1 MAHSDSRRQKDAA
14 AKALRAGNHKK
25 ALAAYLELAKLH
37 PSDGSW
43 PQRAAEMYRR
53 LGKPASEMAALSRA
67 ADLHGK
73 AGFLL
78 KAIASCKMILAVD
91 PQHRETQEKLA
102 ELCAAQGIPVQG
114 GPKAEV
120 GAPASDSLTGNAG
133 EPLEELL
140 LTEVI
145 PAAHP
150 ASLAGSEDPAVSEIP
165 LDATIPPYPTRDQA
179 AVRAVHELLPK
190 VPLFSSLDEASLRRL
205 INGVRLVP
213 LAEGEELFH
222 QGDPG
227 DALYVIVEG
236 AVVPIAEGEVRKKLA
251 VLDEGDFF
259 GEIAIVTNQERN
271 ATIEA
276 LVDTTLL
283 SLDRSLV
290 ASLLQASP
298 RVLKVLLRFLRDRL
312 VHRLFRTSSLF
323 AAPDPVERGRLSE
336 RFRFLEVCED
346 AVLIRQDE
354 LSDALFVLL
363 AGEMDVIQSEVDG
376 DRVLAQLCV
385 GDVFGEMSVLTGDLA
400 IASVAAKR
408 KSWVLALPREDVGA
422 LLKDDSHLQKA
433 IAEIAEQRKLENAQ
447 SLGRGF
453 RVGSHLDLF

>member
-1 MAHSDSRRQKDAA
+1 MAHPDSRRQKDAA
-14 AKALRAGNHKK
+14 AKAVRAGDYKK
-25 ALAAYLELAKLH
+25 ALVVYLELAKLH
-37 PSDGSW
+37 PLDGSW

-53 LGKPASEMAALSRA
+53 LGKPASEMAALARA
-67 ADLHGK
+67 ADLHGR

-78 KAIASCKMILAVD
+78 KAIASCKLILSID
-91 PQHRETQEKLA
+91 PQHRETQERLA
-102 ELCAAQGIPVQG
+102 ELCAAQGIPVQD
-114 GPKAEV
+114 GPKAEAP
-120 GAPASDSLTGNAG
+120 APASDSLSGDAG

-150 ASLAGSEDPAVSEIP
+150 ASLAGSEDPGVSEIP
-165 LDATIPPYPTRDQA
+165 LDSTLPPYPTRDEA
-179 AVRAVHELLPK
+179 AVRAVRELLPK

-205 INGVRLVP
+205 IDGVRLVS

-227 DALYVIVEG
+227 DALYVVVEG

-251 VLDEGDFF
+251 VLEEGDFF
-259 GEIAIVTNQERN
+259 GEIAVVTDQERN

-283 SLDRSLV
+283 CLDRSLV
-290 ASLLQASP
+290 ASLIQGSP

-312 VHRLFRTSSLF
+312 VHRLLRTSSLF
-323 AAPDPVERGRLSE
+323 APPDPRERRRLAE
-336 RFRFLEVCED
+336 RFRFLEVREGV
-346 AVLIRQDE
+346 ALIHQGE

-363 AGEMDVIQSEVDG
+363 AGEMDVIQSET
-376 DRVLAQLCV
+376 DRDQLLARLRV
-385 GDVFGEMSVLTGDLA
+385 GDVFGEMSVLTGDPA
-400 IASVAAKR
+400 IASVVAKR
-408 KSWVLALPREDVGA
+408 KSWVLAFPRGDVGA
-422 LLKDDSHLQKA
+422 LLNDDPRFQTA
-433 IAEIAEQRKLENAQ
+433 ITEIAEQRKLENAQ

-453 RVGSHLDLF
+453 QVDCHLDLI

>member
-1 MAHSDSRRQKDAA
+1 MARPDSRQQKDAA
-14 AKALRAGNHKK
+14 ARALRAGNHQK

-53 LGKPASEMAALSRA
+53 LGKPAPEMAALARA

-78 KAIASCKMILAVD
+78 KAIAACKMILAVD
-91 PQHRETQEKLA
+91 PQHQATQEKLA
-102 ELCAAQGIPVQG
+102 AFYAEHGIPRQG
-114 GPKAEV
+114 AAEDEV
-120 GAPASDSLTGNAG
+120 AAPAPDPPPESAG

-140 LTEVI
+140 LTEAI
-145 PAAHP
+145 PAAQP
-150 ASLAGSEDPAVSEIP
+150 ASLAGSEAPGVSEIP
-165 LDATIPPYPTRDQA
+165 LDTTVPPDPTRDEA
-179 AVRAVHELLPK
+179 AVRAVQELLPK
-190 VPLFSSLDEASLRRL
+190 VPLFSSLDAASLRRL
-205 INGVRLVP
+205 IDGVRLVS

-259 GEIAIVTNQERN
+259 GEIALVTNQERN

-312 VHRLFRTSSLF
+312 VHRLFQTSSLF
-323 AAPDPVERGRLSE
+323 APPDPGERGRLAE
-336 RFRFLEVCED
+336 RFRFLEVREG
-346 AVLIRQDE
+346 VILIRQNE
-354 LSDALFVLL
+354 LTDALFVLL
-363 AGEMDVIQSEVDG
+363 AGEMDVIQSEIDR
-376 DRVLAQLCV
+376 DRVLAQLRV
-385 GDVFGEMSVLTGDLA
+385 GDVFGEMSVLTGAPA

-422 LLKDDSHLQKA
+422 LLKGDSRLRKA
-433 IAEIAEQRKLENAQ
+433 IAEVAERRRAENAQ

-453 RVGSHLDLF
+453 QVDRQLDLI